1 MRRMIAWIYSAILGL
16 QLRTHDQH
24 IADLRQMLDELY
36 RAAQH
41 IDAEIE
47 IATDRLLKAQVRRD
61 AAAKR
66 SESVDTSL
74 IGRRLT
80 DSNTISY

>member
-1 MRRMIAWIYSAILGL
+1 MRRLIAWLYRTVFGL

-47 IATDRLLKAQVRRD
+47 VATDRLLKAKERRD
-61 AAAKR
+61 AAVKR
-66 SESVDTSL
+66 SENVDTAL
-74 IGRRLT
+74 NGRRLT
-80 DSNTISY
+80 DSNTITY

>member
-1 MRRMIAWIYSAILGL
+1 MRRLIAWLYRTVFGL

-24 IADLRQMLDELY
+24 IADLRQMLDELC

-47 IATDRLLKAQVRRD
+47 VATDRLLKAKERRD
-61 AAAKR
+61 AAVKR
-66 SESVDTSL
+66 SENVDTAL

-80 DSNTISY
+80 DSNTITY

>member
-1 MRRMIAWIYSAILGL
+1 MRRLIAWFYRIAFGL
-16 QLRTHDQH
+16 QVKTHDQH

-36 RAAQH
+36 RAAEH

-47 IATDRLLKAQVRRD
+47 IATDRLLKAKVRRD
-61 AAAKR
+61 AAVKR
-66 SESVDTSL
+66 SENVDTAL
-74 IGRRLT
+74 FGRRLT

>member
-1 MRRMIAWIYSAILGL
+1 MRRLIAWFYRIGLGL
-16 QLRTHDQH
+16 LVKTHDQH
-24 IADLRQMLDELY
+24 IADLRQMLAELY

-47 IATDRLLKAQVRRD
+47 VATDRLLKAQVRRD
-61 AAAKR
+61 AAVKR
-66 SESVDTSL
+66 SENVDTAL

-80 DSNTISY
+80 DSNTITY

>member
-1 MRRMIAWIYSAILGL
+1 MRRLIAWIYRVVFGL
-16 QLRTHDQH
+16 QVKTHDQH

-47 IATDRLLKAQVRRD
+47 VATDRLLKAKERRD
-61 AAAKR
+61 AAVKR
-66 SESVDTSL
+66 SENVDTAL

-80 DSNTISY
+80 DSNTITY

>member
-1 MRRMIAWIYSAILGL
+1 MRRLIAWLYRTVFGL

-47 IATDRLLKAQVRRD
+47 VATDRLLKAKERRD
-61 AAAKR
+61 AAVKR
-66 SESVDTSL
+66 SENDDTAL
-74 IGRRLT
+74 NGRRQT
-80 DSNTISY
+80 DSNTITY

>member
-1 MRRMIAWIYSAILGL
+1 MRRLIELIYRFCFGL
-16 QLRTHDQH
+16 QVKTHDQH
-24 IADLRQMLDELY
+24 IADLRQMLEDLY

-47 IATDRLLKAQVRRD
+47 VATDRLLKAQVRRD
-61 AAAKR
+61 AAVKR
-66 SESVDTSL
+66 SENVDTAL

-80 DSNTISY
+80 DSNTITY

>member
-1 MRRMIAWIYSAILGL
+1 MRRLINWIYSVIFGL

-24 IADLRQMLDELY
+24 IADLRQMLDGLY
-36 RAAQH
+36 RSAQD

-61 AAAKR
+61 AAVRR

-74 IGRRLT
+74 IGRRAT

>member
-1 MRRMIAWIYSAILGL
+1 MRCLIAWLYRTVFGL

-61 AAAKR
+61 AAVKR
-66 SESVDTSL
+66 SENVDTSL

-80 DSNTISY
+80 DSNTITY

>member
-1 MRRMIAWIYSAILGL
+1 MRRLIAWLYRTVFGL

-24 IADLRQMLDELY
+24 IADLRQMLAELY

-47 IATDRLLKAQVRRD
+47 VATDRLLKAKERRD
-61 AAAKR
+61 AAVKR
-66 SESVDTSL
+66 SENVDTAL

-80 DSNTISY
+80 DSNTITY

>member
-1 MRRMIAWIYSAILGL
+1 MRRLIAWLYRTVFGL

-66 SESVDTSL
+66 SENVDTAL
-74 IGRRLT
+74 RGRRLT
-80 DSNTISY
+80 DSNTITY

>member
-1 MRRMIAWIYSAILGL
+1 MRCLIAWLYRTVFGL

-24 IADLRQMLDELY
+24 IADLRQMLDDLY

-47 IATDRLLKAQVRRD
+47 VATDRLLKAQVRRD
-61 AAAKR
+61 AAVKR
-66 SESVDTSL
+66 SENVDTSL

-80 DSNTISY
+80 DSNTITY

>member
-1 MRRMIAWIYSAILGL
+1 MRRLIAWLYRTVFGL
-16 QLRTHDQH
+16 RLRTHDQH

-47 IATDRLLKAQVRRD
+47 VATDRLLKAKERRD
-61 AAAKR
+61 AAVKR
-66 SESVDTSL
+66 SENVDTAL

-80 DSNTISY
+80 DSNTITY

>member
-1 MRRMIAWIYSAILGL
+1 MRRLIAWFYRNGLGL
-16 QLRTHDQH
+16 QVKTHDQH

-47 IATDRLLKAQVRRD
+47 VATDRLLKAKERRD
-61 AAAKR
+61 AAVKR
-66 SESVDTSL
+66 SENVDTAL

-80 DSNTISY
+80 DSNTITY

>member
-1 MRRMIAWIYSAILGL
+1 MRRLIAWLYRTVFGL

-41 IDAEIE
+41 SDAEIE
-47 IATDRLLKAQVRRD
+47 VATDRLLKAKERRD
-61 AAAKR
+61 AAVKR
-66 SESVDTSL
+66 SENVDTAL

-80 DSNTISY
+80 DSNTITY